1 MKRPLFLRAAP
12 LVRVRGGLL
21 LLATA
26 ALLSGCEVLLL
37 GGAVVGTGLV
47 ATDRRTT
54 GTQLEDETI
63 ALKAQSRARAQATLG
78 RIDVTSYNRVALIT
92 GEVPSETDKQAVE
105 KVVAGVENVRGV
117 VNELAVGENA
127 SLAQRSADTVTTG
140 KVKASFVDA
149 KDLQANAF
157 RVVTERGIV
166 YLMGRVTEREA
177 NRAAEVARGV
187 AGVKRVVKVFDILS
201 EEELARLG
209 QAPATPPAAGAA
221 SAAN

>member
-1 MKRPLFLRAAP
+1 MKRSLFLRRAP
-12 LVRVRGGLL
+12 RGHVRAGLL

-26 ALLSGCEVLLL
+26 LLLSGCEVLLL

-63 ALKAQSRARAQATLG
+63 ALKAQSRARTQAPLG

-92 GEVPSETDKQAVE
+92 GEVPAEADKAAVE

-127 SLAQRSADTVTTG
+127 SLAQRSADSVITG

-209 QAPATPPAAGAA
+209 QAPAAPPAGTA
-221 SAAN
+221 SAAR